1 MARTFITSAVAG
13 VFLLGMAT
21 AALAATGEPGDI
33 CAMGLARGKAAESD
47 CSISSGKA
55 ERFGVAMAYAMK
67 KPKKYLAKPT
77 QGRPCA
83 YYHTPEWYIR
93 KQLVEG
99 GRLPSLMLPCGAS
112 RW

>member
-1 MARTFITSAVAG
+1 MARTFITSTIAG
-13 VFLLGMAT
+13 VFLLAIGT
-21 AALAATGEPGDI
+21 AALAVTGEPGDL
-33 CAMGLARGKAAESD
+33 CSKGLMRGAALARECSVSLGKGD
-47 CSISSGKA
+47 H
-55 ERFGVAMAYAMK
+55 FGVAMAASMK
-67 KPKKYLAKPT
+67 KPKKYYLRPA
-77 QGRPCA
+77 QGKPCA

>member
-1 MARTFITSAVAG
+1 MARTFTTSALAG
-13 VFLLGMAT
+13 VFLFGMAS
-21 AALAATGEPGDI
+21 AALAATGEPGEI
-33 CAMGLARGKAAESD
+33 CSMGLSRGAAVERE
-47 CSISSGKA
+47 CSASSSKGDS
-55 ERFGVAMAYAMK
+55 FGVAMASSMK
-67 KPKKYLAKPT
+67 KPKKYYYRPT
-77 QGRPCA
+77 QGKPCA

>member
-1 MARTFITSAVAG
+1 MARTFITFTMAG
-13 VFLLGMAT
+13 VCLLGMAT
-21 AALAATGEPGDI
+21 AALAVTGEPGDM
-33 CAMGLARGKAAESD
+33 CSKGSE
-47 CSISSGKA
+47 CSISSVKA
-55 ERFGVAMAYAMK
+55 DRFGVAMAYSMK
-67 KPKKYLAKPT
+67 KPKKYFPKAT
-77 QGRPCA
+77 QGKPCA

>member
-1 MARTFITSAVAG
+1 MARTFITSATAG
-13 VFLLGMAT
+13 VFLLAMGT
-21 AALAATGEPGDI
+21 AALAVTGEPGDM
-33 CAMGLARGKAAESD
+33 CSKGLARGKVAESE

-55 ERFGVAMAYAMK
+55 DRFGVTMAYSMK
-67 KPKKYLAKPT
+67 KPKRYLPKAT
-77 QGRPCA
+77 QGKPCA

-99 GRLPSLMLPCGAS
+99 GRLPSVMLPCGAS

>member
-1 MARTFITSAVAG
+1 MARTFITSTIAG
-13 VFLLGMAT
+13 VFLLAMGT
-21 AALAATGEPGDI
+21 AALAVTGEPGDM
-33 CAMGLARGKAAESD
+33 CSKGLARGKAVERE

-55 ERFGVAMAYAMK
+55 DRFGVAMASSMK
-67 KPKKYLAKPT
+67 KPKKYYPRPT
-77 QGRPCA
+77 QGKPCA

>member
-1 MARTFITSAVAG
+1 MARKFITSTLAG
-13 VFLLGMAT
+13 VFMLGMAT
-21 AALAATGEPGDI
+21 AALAATGEPRDLCSNSVG
-33 CAMGLARGKAAESD
+33 AAVERE
-47 CSISSGKA
+47 CSVSSGKA
-55 ERFGVAMAYAMK
+55 ERFGVAMAYSMK
-67 KPKKYLAKPT
+67 KPKKYYPT
-77 QGRPCA
+77 ATRGKPCA

>member
-1 MARTFITSAVAG
+1 MARTFITSTVAG
-13 VFLLGMAT
+13 IFLLGMTA
-21 AALAATGEPGDI
+21 AALAATGEPGNL
-33 CAMGLARGKAAESD
+33 CSKGLVSGAAVERD
-47 CSISSGKA
+47 CSVSSDKGD
-55 ERFGVAMAYAMK
+55 RFGVTMAASVK
-67 KPKKYLAKPT
+67 NPKKYYYRPT
-77 QGRPCA
+77 QGKPCA

>member
-1 MARTFITSAVAG
+1 MARTFITSTIAG
-13 VFLLGMAT
+13 AFLLAMGT
-21 AALAATGEPGDI
+21 AALAVTGDAGDL
-33 CAMGLARGKAAESD
+33 CSMGLVHGKAVGSD
-47 CSISSGKA
+47 CSTSSGKA
-55 ERFGVAMAYAMK
+55 DRFGVAMASSMK
-67 KPKKYLAKPT
+67 KRTKYYPRAT
-77 QGRPCA
+77 QGKPCA

>member
-1 MARTFITSAVAG
+1 MARTYITSTIAG
-13 VFLLGMAT
+13 GFLLAMGT
-21 AALAATGEPGDI
+21 AALAVTGDPGDM
-33 CAMGLARGKAAESD
+33 CSMGVRGKAVERE
-47 CSISSGKA
+47 CSVSSGKT
-55 ERFGVAMAYAMK
+55 ERFGVAMAYSMK
-67 KPKKYLAKPT
+67 KPKKYFPKAT
-77 QGRPCA
+77 QGKPCA